1 MWEPQRFDVGGIE
14 NQKENE
20 KNENIEERATAE
32 RVNAEKVTAKKTEN
46 PADKNGENAVEELHA
61 TEMPMRNIFPK
72 FVWVD
77 TWERFK
83 NTYPYFTLPE
93 DKNVECVRIELKDL
107 RELPRKYWYL
117 GNNSFFAARIFQLP
131 LSGVGKARRGQ
142 MVYRCPGDLSAAGA
156 RDGSNLWFPGVYD
169 DRSHQPV
176 WLLVSHVR

>member
-1 MWEPQRFDVGGIE
+1 MGGIE

-117 GNNSFFAARIFQLP
+117 GNNSFLLHGFFNYRYLVLGKLEEDKWFIGVPGIYQQQERMMAAIF
-131 LSGVGKARRGQ
+131 G
-142 MVYRCPGDLSAAGA
+142 
-156 RDGSNLWFPGVYD
+156 FPEFMTTDHINQFGYWYHTLD
-169 DRSHQPV
+169 E
-176 WLLVSHVR
+176 